1 MWLRAWSQTNDFWHM
16 TDGSIIKMHCTFFK
30 SNGTLFFGS
39 IVVRNQ
45 FCLIGKEF
53 MMLWCTILM
62 LMVLFIRTVQEQDI
76 VFIFILFFMGL
87 SILAGENLLY
97 SVDLKYLSGV
107 LSTYLPTMGDHES
120 REIFQLGKQRQRCD
134 AAYLS

>member
-1 MWLRAWSQTNDFWHM
+1 MHVCIHYLYKFPQGLFWP
-16 TDGSIIKMHCTFFK
+16 SI
-30 SNGTLFFGS
+30 
-39 IVVRNQ
+39 
-45 FCLIGKEF
+45 
-53 MMLWCTILM
+53 
-62 LMVLFIRTVQEQDI
+62 
-76 VFIFILFFMGL
+76 FIFILFFMGL

-120 REIFQLGKQRQRCD
+120 QEIFQLGKQRQRCD